1 MAKPTKKEKRS
12 FRRTVVARKS
22 SNLAK
27 RIQPRGGLRR

>member
-1 MAKPTKKEKRS
+1 MSLTKREKRN
-12 FRRTVVARKS
+12 FRRTVVQSKS